1 MNPVPPPLWT
11 SGERASVLPN
21 GLSFLAAL
29 FSNGHMPY
37 EHEKKNLGL
46 DVPTLAQMTE
56 KAINILSA
64 GDKGFFLLV
73 RQTSACKIKIGF
85 QLAR

>member
-1 MNPVPPPLWT
+1 
-11 SGERASVLPN
+11 
-21 GLSFLAAL
+21 
-29 FSNGHMPY
+29 MPY